1 MIDTRTRRLMLL
13 PLAFLNFGIGEMAL
27 LAIVAL
33 LLYGSDLPEV
43 ARTWGKAYSELRRNL
58 NGFRNDLN
66 NVIYSEPE
74 KDVPRK
80 LQYYPEFHNDSAEDA
95 NGEDAA
101 DNVVQ
106 QLPAPAAEPAVP
118 VASTPAT
125 GTKLATPPVDVEPA
139 RTDAHGAA

>member
-1 MIDTRTRRLMLL
+1 MLL
-13 PLAFLNFGIGEMAL
+13 PLAFLNFGFGEMAI
-27 LAIVAL
+27 LAVIAL

-43 ARTWGKAYSELRRNL
+43 ARTWGKAYQEFRRNL

-74 KDVPRK
+74 KEIPRK
-80 LQYYPEFHNDSAEDA
+80 LQYYPEFHHDSADDDA
-95 NGEDAA
+95 SNNDAESF
-101 DNVVQ
+101 VEK
-106 QLPAPAAEPAVP
+106 LPAPATEPAVP

-125 GTKLATPPVDVEPA
+125 GTKLAIPPADAEPA

>member
-1 MIDTRTRRLMLL
+1 MLL

-43 ARTWGKAYSELRRNL
+43 ARTWGKAYQEFRRNL
-58 NGFRNDLN
+58 NGFRTDLN

-74 KDVPRK
+74 TSAPRK
-80 LQYYPEFHNDSAEDA
+80 LQYYPEFHNDSTEADA
-95 NGEDAA
+95 SRDDAA
-101 DNVVQ
+101 ESGVEG
-106 QLPAPAAEPAVP
+106 LPAPATESAVP

-125 GTKLATPPVDVEPA
+125 GTKLATPPADAEPA

>member
-1 MIDTRTRRLMLL
+1 MLL
-13 PLAFLNFGIGEMAL
+13 PLAFLNFGFGEMAL

-43 ARTWGKAYSELRRNL
+43 ARTWGKAYQEFRRNL
-58 NGFRNDLN
+58 NGFRTDLN

-74 KDVPRK
+74 KESPRR
-80 LQYYPEFHNDSAEDA
+80 LQYYPEFHNDSAEEGASPD
-95 NGEDAA
+95 DVAA
-101 DNVVQ
+101 NVVEK
-106 QLPAPAAEPAVP
+106 LPAPVTEPAVP

-125 GTKLATPPVDVEPA
+125 GTKLATPPVDAEPT

>member
-1 MIDTRTRRLMLL
+1 MLL
-13 PLAFLNFGIGEMAL
+13 PLAFLNFGFGEMAL

-43 ARTWGKAYSELRRNL
+43 ARTWGKAYQEFRRNL

-74 KDVPRK
+74 KETPRK
-80 LQYYPEFHNDSAEDA
+80 LQYYPEFHHDSAE
-95 NGEDAA
+95 EDAA
-101 DNVVQ
+101 TDDAAEGVVQ

-125 GTKLATPPVDVEPA
+125 GTKLATPPVDAEPA
-139 RTDAHGAA
+139 RNDAHGAA